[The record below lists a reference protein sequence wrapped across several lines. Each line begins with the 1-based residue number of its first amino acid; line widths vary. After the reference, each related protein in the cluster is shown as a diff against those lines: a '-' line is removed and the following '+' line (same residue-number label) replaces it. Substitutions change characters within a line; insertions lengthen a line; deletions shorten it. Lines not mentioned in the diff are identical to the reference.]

1 MKTNLGQR
9 TLSLLSASVSLMA
22 GFAAAA
28 AALLMGPRPGR
39 SFTKDVAFGFRMAVG
54 FPGDVN
60 RTHPFSILPGLIS
73 ATQAVRRYGDPCLYD
88 AANGYR
94 GIVAGDQSNATAVAI
109 ASAIVRAY
117 PTQQS
122 SGGMSASIGAATP
135 PTAGV
140 ADFLR
145 EGYMM
150 AQLPAGQTV
159 IKGQAVW
166 IWAVATSGAHIQGGF
181 ESLASAGNT
190 VPVSNARFTGPPDAT
205 GVVEIEIWAA

>member
-1 MKTNLGQR
+1 MKTNLGYKAR
-9 TLSLLSASVSLMA
+9 LLLSATASLLSGLAEL
-22 GFAAAA
+22 AA
-28 AALLMGPRPGR
+28 AALLLGPMPGR
-39 SFTKDVAFGFRMAVG
+39 SFTKDVAFTFRMATG

-73 ATQAVRRYGDPCLYD
+73 ATQVPRRYGDPCLFD

-94 GIVAGDQSNATAVAI
+94 GIITGDQSATAVAI
-109 ASAIVRAY
+109 AGAIVRAY

-135 PTAGV
+135 PTSGV

-150 AQLPAGQTV
+150 VQLPAGQTV

-181 ESLASAGNT
+181 ESLVSAGNT

-205 GVVEIEIWAA
+205 GITEIEIWTA